1 MDKDEKRIRPSRRKN
16 ADETLDKMQ
25 PVTPRTDEVDL
36 LSLDEQYQEHVTEKL
51 SISVP
56 VAPLPKRAQ
65 PFWGRYLGTKV
76 LLLLKDGTEIGGI
89 LREVMWDFIR
99 LENFLEVGRNRRGS
113 ASWVMVDATDVARI
127 YPANA
132 QFEHNG

>member
-1 MDKDEKRIRPSRRKN
+1 MDKDQGKDRIRPSKRK
-16 ADETLDKMQ
+16 ADDENHDKMQ
-25 PVTPRTDEVDL
+25 PAAPKTNEVDL
-36 LSLDEQYQEHVTEKL
+36 FEQEHERVHEKL

-76 LLLLKDGTEIGGI
+76 LLLLKDGTEVAGI
-89 LREVMWDFIR
+89 LREILWDFVR
-99 LENFLEVGRNRRGS
+99 LENVLEVGRNYRVS
-113 ASWVMVDATDVARI
+113 AAWAVIDASSVARI

-132 QFEHNG
+132 QMEHNG